1 MRRLS
6 WGIAVLVLGLWIWLS
21 ALGVPYIS
29 FSRNW
34 PLLIVVLGVL
44 IIVRRVRR
52 VTRRRRRRV
61 RYVIDDLEDG
71 KIDVE
76 AAISEMTGRK
86 K

>member
-1 MRRLS
+1 MRRLR
-6 WGIAVLVLGLWIWLS
+6 WGIGVLVLGLWIWLS

-34 PLLIVVLGVL
+34 PLLIVALGVL
-44 IIVRRVRR
+44 IIVRRVSRT
-52 VTRRRRRRV
+52 TRRRRRRV
-61 RYVIDDLEDG
+61 RYVINDLEEG

-76 AAISEMTGRK
+76 DAISEMTGRK